1 VTETSSN
8 FRDLLV
14 ELIDT
19 SPQPMD
25 HPTPDQWIA
34 YHRGA
39 LSAEEEA
46 RLQEHLVRCR
56 DCLDL
61 AEGAAAF
68 AQPDEGPNAG
78 QEVETAALWRLLRPQ
93 LDSRIDPPPKNVRE
107 IAAGPR
113 RPSWR
118 FRLPLY
124 LAATFFVALVGLT
137 AWNLSLQSRVNALS
151 APRPNAPVFDI
162 PPGERD
168 PTQRDLALSTGPQML
183 VLHPTEQLPVYRL
196 VFRDAAS
203 GKELS
208 SNDGLKLDQD
218 LALTLYLPE
227 GLQPG
232 RCRMELVDG
241 SGGKAGKVLQTQLL
255 RVTEPGGGQ

>member
-1 VTETSSN
+1 VAETSSN
-8 FRDLLV
+8 FRDTLV

-25 HPTPDQWIA
+25 HPTPDQWLA

-39 LSAEEEA
+39 LSAEAEA

-56 DCLDL
+56 GCFDL

-78 QEVETAALWRLLRPQ
+78 QEVETAALWRLVRPQ

-107 IAAGPR
+107 LAAGPR
-113 RPSWR
+113 RSSRR

-137 AWNLSLQSRVNALS
+137 AWNLSLQSRVNALR
-151 APRPNAPVFDI
+151 APRPNASIVDI
-162 PPGERD
+162 PAGERD
-168 PTQRDLALSTGPQML
+168 PTRRELTLSTGPQIL
-183 VLHPTEQLPVYRL
+183 VLHPAEQLPVYRL
-196 VFRDAAS
+196 VFRDTAS

-208 SNDGLKLDQD
+208 SNDGLKLDPE

-227 GLQPG
+227 GLKPG

-241 SGGKAGKVLQTQLL
+241 SGGKAGKVLQAQLL
-255 RVTEPGGGQ
+255 RVAEAGRGQ

>member
-1 VTETSSN
+1 VAESSSN
-8 FRDLLV
+8 FRDTLL

-19 SPQPMD
+19 SPKPMD
-25 HPTPDQWIA
+25 HPTADQWIA

-56 DCLDL
+56 DCFDL

-68 AQPDEGPNAG
+68 AQPDEEANAG
-78 QEVETAALWRLLRPQ
+78 REVETAALWRLLRPQ
-93 LDSRIDPPPKNVRE
+93 LEPRIDPPPKNVRE
-107 IAAGPR
+107 IAAGR
-113 RPSWR
+113 RRTSWR
-118 FRLPLY
+118 FRLPML
-124 LAATFFVALVGLT
+124 LAASFFIALVGMT
-137 AWNLSLQSRVNALS
+137 AWNLSLR
-151 APRPNAPVFDI
+151 APRPNASIVDI
-162 PPGERD
+162 PAGERD
-168 PTQRDLALSTGPQML
+168 PGRRELTLSTGPQML
-183 VLHPTEQLPVYRL
+183 VLHPAEQLPVYRL

-203 GKELS
+203 GRELS

-232 RCRMELVDG
+232 RYRMELVDG
-241 SGGKAGKVLQTQLL
+241 SGGKAGRVLQTQLL
-255 RVTEPGGGQ
+255 RVTEAGRKE